1 VGFFGSVALKELTT
15 KSNDPLATIGQQ
27 CHRTTPRVERSFSRV
42 FFIKGE
48 IMLKHLKQPNKW
60 GCMYYSAFAL
70 TGDKRWLEYET
81 NISPVAFLAHVGKLG
96 YALKT
101 IFVEPNHFS
110 NLEKYAVGLSFW
122 QSCCQSLEKDAYAP
136 MLVTLGELE
145 LGLGH
150 QVAICVTPDDVMI
163 SDSSKP
169 EVIILIHEDFLES
182 KYAQAVEISILM
194 TFEEALEYQQDGQV
208 YFAKQHLE
216 KLENLDSDLEMVQE
230 FA

>member
-1 VGFFGSVALKELTT
+1 
-15 KSNDPLATIGQQ
+15 
-27 CHRTTPRVERSFSRV
+27 
-42 FFIKGE
+42 
-48 IMLKHLKQPNKW
+48 MLRHLKQPNKW

-70 TGDKRWLEYET
+70 TGDERWLEYET
-81 NISPVAFLAHVGKLG
+81 NISPVAFLAHVAKLG
-96 YALKT
+96 YVLKT
-101 IFVEPNHFS
+101 IFVVPNDFTS
-110 NLEKYAVGLSFW
+110 VEKFAVDPNFW
-122 QSCCQSLEKDAYAP
+122 QSVWQSLEKDAYAP

-182 KYAQAVEISILM
+182 KYAQAAEVSILM
-194 TFEEALEYQQDGQV
+194 TFEEALEYQQDGQE
-208 YFAKQHLE
+208 YFDKQHLDR
-216 KLENLDSDLEMVQE
+216 LENLDSNLEMVQE

>member
-1 VGFFGSVALKELTT
+1 
-15 KSNDPLATIGQQ
+15 
-27 CHRTTPRVERSFSRV
+27 
-42 FFIKGE
+42 
-48 IMLKHLKQPNKW
+48 MLKHQRQPNKW

-96 YALKT
+96 YTLRT
-101 IFVEPNHFS
+101 IFVNPKQFN
-110 NLEKYAVGLSFW
+110 VDRDFW
-122 QSCCQSLEKDAYAP
+122 QSVWQSLEPGAYAP

-150 QVAICVTPDDVMI
+150 QVAICVTPDDVRI

-194 TFEEALEYQQDGQV
+194 TFEEALEYQQDGQE
-208 YFAKQHLE
+208 YFDKQHLAR
-216 KLENLDSDLEMVQE
+216 LEQDDSTFEMTRE

>member
-1 VGFFGSVALKELTT
+1 
-15 KSNDPLATIGQQ
+15 
-27 CHRTTPRVERSFSRV
+27 
-42 FFIKGE
+42 
-48 IMLKHLKQPNKW
+48 
-60 GCMYYSAFAL
+60 MYYSAFAI
-70 TGDKRWLEYET
+70 TGDKRWLEYQT

-96 YALKT
+96 YVLKT

-110 NLEKYAVGLSFW
+110 SSEKFAVAPSFW
-122 QSCCQSLEKDAYAP
+122 QSCWQSLEKDAYAP

-169 EVIILIHEDFLES
+169 EVIILIHEDFLDS

-194 TFEEALEYQQDGQV
+194 TFEEALEYQQDGQE
-208 YFAKQHLE
+208 YFAKQHLDR
-216 KLENLDSDLEMVQE
+216 LEQHDSIFEMTEE